1 MTYCLGLRLNS
12 GLVLASDS
20 RTSASVDDISVYSKL
35 HIFKTRPDRVLVLLS
50 AGNLATTQAVRSQIQ
65 RDLDSNETER
75 NLNTLQHLDEVA
87 AYVGEINRQIQ
98 NSVAP
103 EPEQA
108 SGFNPEATF
117 LLGGQIGDAAHD
129 MFMIYPQG
137 NFIVA
142 SRQKPF
148 LQIGETKYGKP
159 ILSRV
164 ADGDLSLDLG
174 ARLALVSMDAAMR
187 SNLSVGPP
195 VEVAV
200 CPAGAHRVTRR
211 LKLEERDPYLT
222 LLAEQWNDQLRQ
234 AFLGLPDPQGW
245 TTPQEDPARVST
257 ESADLPGS

>member
-1 MTYCLGLRLNS
+1 MTYCLGLRLNT

-20 RTSASVDDISVYSKL
+20 RTSASVDDISVYSKM
-35 HIFKTRPDRVLVLLS
+35 HTFPTHSDRVIVLLS

-65 RDLDSNETER
+65 RDLENDQAAR
-75 NLNTLQHLDEVA
+75 NLNSLQHLDEVA
-87 AYVGEINRQIQ
+87 AYIGEINRAVQH
-98 NSVAP
+98 SAAP
-103 EPEQA
+103 EPDQA

-117 LLGGQIGDAAHD
+117 LVGGQIGEQAHD
-129 MFMIYPQG
+129 IYLIYPQG

-159 ILSRV
+159 ILSRL
-164 ADGDLSLDLG
+164 ADAELSLDLG

-200 CPAGAHRVTRR
+200 CAMGEHRISRR

-222 LLAEQWNDQLRQ
+222 TLAEQWNQQLQQ

-245 TTPQEDPARVST
+245 KDPVS
-257 ESADLPGS
+257 SVKPS

>member
-1 MTYCLGLRLNS
+1 MTYCLGLRLNT

-20 RTSASVDDISVYSKL
+20 RTSASVDDISVYSKM
-35 HIFKTRPDRVLVLLS
+35 HCFPTRSDRVLVLLS

-65 RDLDSNETER
+65 RDLDNHNVER
-75 NLNTLQHLDEVA
+75 NLNTLKHLDEAA
-87 AYVGEINRQIQ
+87 AYIGEINRAVQH
-98 NSVAP
+98 SVAP
-103 EPEQA
+103 DADQA

-117 LLGGQIGDAAHD
+117 LLGGQIGDQPHD
-129 MFMIYPQG
+129 IYLIYPQG

-159 ILSRV
+159 ILSRL
-164 ADGDLSLDLG
+164 ADAELSLDLG

-200 CPAGAHRVTRR
+200 CSMGAHRISRR

-222 LLAEQWNDQLRQ
+222 TLAEQWNERLRQ
-234 AFLGLPDPQGW
+234 AFLELPDAEGW
-245 TTPQEDPARVST
+245 IDPAP
-257 ESADLPGS
+257 SATAR

>member
-1 MTYCLGLRLNS
+1 MTYCLGLRLNT

-20 RTSASVDDISVYSKL
+20 RTSASVDDISVYSKM
-35 HIFKTRPDRVLVLLS
+35 HAFPTRADRVIVLLS

-65 RDLDSNETER
+65 RDLENDQAPR
-75 NLNTLQHLDEVA
+75 NLNSLQHLDEVA
-87 AYVGEINRQIQ
+87 AYIGEINRAVQH
-98 NSVAP
+98 SVAP
-103 EPEQA
+103 ESDQA

-117 LLGGQIGDAAHD
+117 LLGGQIGQQAHD
-129 MFMIYPQG
+129 MYLIYPQG

-159 ILSRV
+159 ILSRL
-164 ADGDLSLDLG
+164 ADAELSLDLG

-200 CPAGAHRVTRR
+200 CEMGQHRISRR

-222 LLAEQWNDQLRQ
+222 TLAEQWNQQLQQ

-245 TTPQEDPARVST
+245 KDPIS
-257 ESADLPGS
+257 SAS